1 MVFRFSA
8 DPYRCQLL
16 LRLNV
21 SRMVVLVFSNTHC
34 WLGTLGS
41 HVFMNT
47 FLSVGLLS
55 IQLLLMGWYKLLSY
69 RDGEREKRREMVM
82 IYLVTVHLTENISQ
96 RGNLISKY

>member
-8 DPYRCQLL
+8 DPYWSQLL

-21 SRMVVLVFSNTHC
+21 SSTVVLVFSNTHC

-55 IQLLLMGWYKLLSY
+55 IQLLLMWWYKLLSY
-69 RDGEREKRREMVM
+69 RDGGREKR
-82 IYLVTVHLTENISQ
+82 
-96 RGNLISKY
+96 